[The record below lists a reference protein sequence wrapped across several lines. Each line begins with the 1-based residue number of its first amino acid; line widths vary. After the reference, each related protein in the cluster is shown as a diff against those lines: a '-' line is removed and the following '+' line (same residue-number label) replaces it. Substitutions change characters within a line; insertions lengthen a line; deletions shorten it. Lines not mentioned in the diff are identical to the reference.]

1 MTAVYLGLG
10 SNIENREAYLEKALA
25 SLAELPQTQL
35 VDQSAVYE
43 TAAWGKTDQA
53 DFLNVVCQLETDL
66 SPQELLQSCQS
77 IEGQLG
83 RIRHEHWGPR
93 TIDIDILFYGY
104 QIIDEEDLQVPHPY
118 LQDRAFVLVPLN
130 DLARSFIHPLLKQ
143 SIADLLQR
151 VDKSGV
157 KPLKY

>member
-25 SLAELPQTQL
+25 SLAELPHTRL
-35 VDQSAVYE
+35 INQSVIYE

-66 SPQELLQSCQS
+66 SPQELLQSCQN
-77 IEGQLG
+77 IEKQLG

-93 TIDIDILFYGY
+93 TIDIDILFYGHE
-104 QIIDEEDLQVPHPY
+104 IIDKEELQVPHPY

-130 DLARSFIHPLLKQ
+130 DIAGSLIHPLLKQ

-157 KPLKY
+157 KPLKN

>member
-1 MTAVYLGLG
+1 MK
-10 SNIENREAYLEKALA
+10 IREAYLEKALV

-43 TAAWGKTDQA
+43 TAAWGKTDQG

-83 RIRHEHWGPR
+83 RIRYEHWGPR